1 MLSWFAVHTLANAEA
16 KAKYHLERQ
25 GFSTYLPR
33 YLRLRRH
40 ARRTDRIPAPLFP
53 RYLFV
58 GFDPLVARWRAIQS
72 TIGVSYLVGQGD
84 SPSPVPDAVLQSLRA
99 REDPAGFFPV
109 EQAPRFEPGD
119 PVRVVSGRFAD
130 AIGRFHR
137 MSDSERVVVLLNFL
151 GRNVKAHLP
160 LEAVAAN
167 A

>member
-84 SPSPVPDAVLQSLRA
+84 SPSPVPDAVLQSLRV
-99 REDPAGFFPV
+99 REDAAGFFPV
-109 EQAPRFEPGD
+109 EQRPRFQSGE
-119 PVRVVSGRFAD
+119 PVRVVAGAFAD
-130 AIGRFHR
+130 VISRFHG
-137 MSDSERVVVLLNFL
+137 MSDKGRVVVLLDLL
-151 GRNVKAHLP
+151 GRQVKARLP
-160 LEAVAAN
+160 IEAVAAD